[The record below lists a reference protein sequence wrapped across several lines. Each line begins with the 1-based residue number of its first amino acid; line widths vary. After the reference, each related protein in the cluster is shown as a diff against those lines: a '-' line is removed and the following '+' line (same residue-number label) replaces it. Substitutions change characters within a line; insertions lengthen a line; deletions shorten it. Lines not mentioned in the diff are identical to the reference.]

1 MEDWFVNENG
11 ESVTLIFKEGQV
23 VVKKADFN
31 RAAGTMFNSTFEE
44 VAHDYALS
52 FKIYRTVV

>member
-1 MEDWFVNENG
+1 MENWYFNKDG
-11 ESVTLIFKEGQV
+11 ETVTLLFNEGEV
-23 VVKKADFN
+23 VVKRTDFN

-52 FKIYRTVV
+52 FKIYGVIA